1 MATVGAVGGSGCRR
15 TDSGGVAVSE
25 DAGDLE
31 AGCWRFGGNSAAA
44 RRWLSPARHRRG
56 HRIADWPDQGTV
68 AARSGHGP
76 GHGHGTPHSH
86 YWGVPRTSDALSNER
101 RGRGKIRE
109 RGALDAARVWRLS
122 ARYSAPAVQLRT
134 SGQALRTTETTP
146 TGSTD
151 DLRDGRGTEL
161 SRSAF
166 RIECVR
172 WRIVTPENAV
182 PMLRE
187 RLGNAT
193 GTLWQRLVWKVG
205 ACRSCVTRWALM

>member
-151 DLRDGRGTEL
+151 DLRDGAGTDL
-161 SRSAF
+161 SRPAL
-166 RIECVR
+166 RMGCVLADCDAGKR
-172 WRIVTPENAV
+172 RSNAA
-182 PMLRE
+182 E
-187 RLGNAT
+187 RLRNAT
-193 GTLWQRLVWKVG
+193 GTLWERLVWKV
-205 ACRSCVTRWALM
+205 APCRSCVTRWALM